1 MKEVIDQP
9 GQRLLPIIE
18 KQLELSSDEIFSILH
33 LLFFQIY
40 GPRPGFPYYTLTI
53 PPPHQER

>member
-18 KQLELSSDEIFSILH
+18 KQLELSSDEIFSIL
-33 LLFFQIY
+33 
-40 GPRPGFPYYTLTI
+40 
-53 PPPHQER
+53 